1 MLPVSPLGIG
11 GWEGVLIGVVVS
23 VLVVAFGT
31 YLGVSFALQSFFDS
45 PTWDEATGDQTAD
58 RRP

>member
-11 GWEGVLIGVVVS
+11 GWEGVLIGLVVS

-45 PTWDEATGDQTAD
+45 PSWDEATRDQSAD
-58 RRP
+58 RRS